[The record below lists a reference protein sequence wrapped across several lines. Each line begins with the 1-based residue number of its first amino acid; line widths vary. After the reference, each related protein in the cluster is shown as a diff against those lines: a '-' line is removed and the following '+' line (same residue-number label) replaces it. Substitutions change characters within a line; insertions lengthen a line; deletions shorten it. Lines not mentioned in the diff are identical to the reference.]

1 MSQEDLPQD
10 HERTVV
16 RAILHVH
23 DARHAVTGEGVPNHV
38 DAGGHSDLLDGTV
51 VGQVCPH
58 LNAGALIKRIGLW
71 GPLYYY
77 NKEHPTWYR

>member
-23 DARHAVTGEGVPNHV
+23 DARHAVTSEGVSNHV

-51 VGQVCPH
+51 VGQVRPH
-58 LNAGALIKRIGLW
+58 LTGAGV
-71 GPLYYY
+71 
-77 NKEHPTWYR
+77 